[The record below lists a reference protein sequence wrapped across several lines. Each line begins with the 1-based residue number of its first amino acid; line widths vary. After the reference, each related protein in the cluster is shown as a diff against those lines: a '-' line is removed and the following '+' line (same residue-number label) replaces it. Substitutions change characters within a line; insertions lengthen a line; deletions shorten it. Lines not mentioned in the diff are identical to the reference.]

1 MAQKIWKMGI
11 SPDNFIADTVNL
23 TNEELGLYF
32 RLLCYA
38 WKNEATLPNDMDR
51 LKRVCQNAD
60 EKMINYI
67 LEQYFREEDNTY
79 YSKAQKEEYEW
90 VQEKSV
96 KARESANKRWNN
108 SYDYLKDKDM
118 NAERTQSSN
127 SYNKSYN
134 KSNNIDIF
142 NNIWSKLTYKT
153 GNKQQAFKVFDKLK
167 DMPEPDVLVDKWE
180 KFCISHDDK
189 KFIQHFRTWLNNKGW
204 ENEQTKP
211 EIKDEF
217 GVIERDPFLNL
228 TSWQKGFRTLN
239 DTDQDIREA
248 YRQGKVSKEAMDKMS
263 ISVE

>member
-60 EKMINYI
+60 ENKINYI

-96 KARESANKRWNN
+96 KARESANKR
-108 SYDYLKDKDM
+108 YA
-118 NAERTQSSN
+118 NAERTQSSYSHSN
-127 SYNKSYN
+127 SHNH
-134 KSNNIDIF
+134 NIDIF

-167 DMPEPDVLVDKWE
+167 DVPEPDVLVEKWE
-180 KFCISHDDK
+180 KFCSSHDDK
-189 KFIQHFRTWLNNKGW
+189 KFIQHFRTWLNNKGR
-204 ENEQTKP
+204 ENEPQKQ

-228 TSWQKGFRTLN
+228 TSWQKGFRPLN

>member
-51 LKRVCQNAD
+51 LKRICQNAD
-60 EKMINYI
+60 KKMINYI
-67 LEQYFREEDNTY
+67 LAQYFREEGKTY

-96 KARESANKRWNN
+96 KARESANKR
-108 SYDYLKDKDM
+108 YA

-127 SYNKSYN
+127 SY
-134 KSNNIDIF
+134 SNSNSNIDIF

-180 KFCISHDDK
+180 KFCSSHDDK

-204 ENEQTKP
+204 ENEPQKLDK
-211 EIKDEF
+211 KDDF
-217 GVIERDPFLNL
+217 GIMTRDPFTNL
-228 TSWQKGFRTLN
+228 SSWQKGFRTLN
-239 DTDQDIREA
+239 DTDQDIIEA

-263 ISVE
+263 ISVK

>member
-51 LKRVCQNAD
+51 LKRIVQNAD

-67 LEQYFREEDNTY
+67 LATYFKQEGKTY

-96 KARESANKRWNN
+96 KARESANKR
-108 SYDYLKDKDM
+108 YA
-118 NAERTQSSN
+118 NAQRTQSSN
-127 SYNKSYN
+127 SY
-134 KSNNIDIF
+134 SNSHSHNIDIF
-142 NNIWSKLTYKT
+142 NNIWSKLNHKT
-153 GNKQQAFKVFDKLK
+153 GLKQEAFKVFDKLK
-167 DMPEPDVLVDKWE
+167 DIPEPDVLVDKWNNY
-180 KFCISHDDK
+180 CSSIDDK

-204 ENEQTKP
+204 ENEPQKQ
-211 EIKDEF
+211 EIKDDLSF
-217 GVIERDPFLNL
+217 YKRDPFVNL

-239 DTDQDIREA
+239 DNDQDIIQA
-248 YRQGKVSKEAMDKMS
+248 YKQGKVSKEAMDKMS

>member
-1 MAQKIWKMGI
+1 M
-11 SPDNFIADTVNL
+11 
-23 TNEELGLYF
+23 
-32 RLLCYA
+32 LCYA
-38 WKNEATLPNDMDR
+38 WKNNATLPKDIDR

-60 EKMINYI
+60 EKSINYI

-96 KARESANKRWNN
+96 KARESANKR
-108 SYDYLKDKDM
+108 YA
-118 NAERTQSSN
+118 NAERTQSSYSHSN
-127 SYNKSYN
+127 SHSH
-134 KSNNIDIF
+134 NIDIF

-204 ENEQTKP
+204 ENEPTKP

-239 DTDQDIREA
+239 DTDQDIIEA

-263 ISVE
+263 ISVK

>member
-38 WKNEATLPNDMDR
+38 WKNNATLPKDIDR

-60 EKMINYI
+60 ENSINYI
-67 LEQYFREEDNTY
+67 LETYFQADEEGY
-79 YSKAQKEEYEW
+79 YSKAQREEMDW
-90 VQEKSV
+90 VQERTEKL
-96 KARESANKRWNN
+96 RDMANKRWKKEKENMP
-108 SYDYLKDKDM
+108 KH
-118 NAERTQSSN
+118 SSQ
-127 SYNKSYN
+127 SYNNNHKY
-134 KSNNIDIF
+134 NNIDIF

-180 KFCISHDDK
+180 KFCSSHDDK

-204 ENEQTKP
+204 ENEPQKQ
-211 EIKDEF
+211 EIKDDLGF
-217 GVIERDPFLNL
+217 YKRDPFVNL

-239 DTDQDIREA
+239 DNAQDIIHA
-248 YRQGKVSKEAMDKMS
+248 YKQGKVSKEAMDKMS

>member
-60 EKMINYI
+60 ENKINYI

-96 KARESANKRWNN
+96 KARESANKR
-108 SYDYLKDKDM
+108 YA
-118 NAERTQSSN
+118 NAERTQSSYSHSN
-127 SYNKSYN
+127 SHNH
-134 KSNNIDIF
+134 NIDIF

-167 DMPEPDVLVDKWE
+167 DVPEPDVLVEKWE
-180 KFCISHDDK
+180 KFCTSHDDK

-204 ENEQTKP
+204 ENEPTKP

>member
-38 WKNEATLPNDMDR
+38 WKNNATLPKDIDR

-60 EKMINYI
+60 ENSINYI
-67 LEQYFREEDNTY
+67 LETYFQADKEGY
-79 YSKAQKEEYEW
+79 YSKAQREEMDW
-90 VQEKSV
+90 VQERTEKL
-96 KARESANKRWNN
+96 RDMANKRWKKEKENMP
-108 SYDYLKDKDM
+108 KH
-118 NAERTQSSN
+118 SSH
-127 SYNKSYN
+127 SYNNNHKY
-134 KSNNIDIF
+134 NNIDIF

-180 KFCISHDDK
+180 KFCSSHDDK

-204 ENEQTKP
+204 ENEPTKP

-217 GVIERDPFLNL
+217 GIQKRDPFINL

>member
-51 LKRVCQNAD
+51 LKRIVQNAD

-67 LEQYFREEDNTY
+67 LATYFKQEGKTY

-96 KARESANKRWNN
+96 KARESANKR
-108 SYDYLKDKDM
+108 YA
-118 NAERTQSSN
+118 NALRTQSSN
-127 SYNKSYN
+127 SY
-134 KSNNIDIF
+134 SNSHSHNIDIF
-142 NNIWSKLTYKT
+142 NNIWSKLNHKT
-153 GNKQQAFKVFDKLK
+153 GLKQEAFKVFDKLK
-167 DMPEPDVLVDKWE
+167 DIPEPDVLVDKWNNY
-180 KFCISHDDK
+180 CSSIDDK

-204 ENEQTKP
+204 ENEPQKQ
-211 EIKDEF
+211 EIKDDLGF
-217 GVIERDPFLNL
+217 YKRDPFVNL

-239 DTDQDIREA
+239 DNDQDIIQA
-248 YRQGKVSKEAMDKMS
+248 YKQGKVSKEAMDKMS

>member
-51 LKRVCQNAD
+51 LKRIVQNAD

-67 LEQYFREEDNTY
+67 LATYFRSDDKGY
-79 YSKAQKEEYEW
+79 YSKAQREELGW
-90 VQEKSV
+90 VQERTEKLR
-96 KARESANKRWNN
+96 KASNKRWG
-108 SYDYLKDKDM
+108 KDIQMDNQM
-118 NAERTQSSN
+118 DS
-127 SYNKSYN
+127 SYNNNHNHKY
-134 KSNNIDIF
+134 NNIDIF
-142 NNIWSKLTYKT
+142 NNIWSKLNHKT
-153 GNKQQAFKVFDKLK
+153 GIKQQAFKVFDKLQE
-167 DMPEPDVLVDKWE
+167 MPLPDVLVDKWNNY
-180 KFCISHDDK
+180 CSSIDDK

-204 ENEQTKP
+204 ENEPQKQ
-211 EIKDEF
+211 EIKNEF
-217 GVIERDPFLNL
+217 GIMTRDPFINL
-228 TSWQKGFRTLN
+228 SSWQKGFRTLN

-263 ISVE
+263 ISVK

>member
-38 WKNEATLPNDMDR
+38 WKNNATLPKDIDR

-60 EKMINYI
+60 EKSINYI

-96 KARESANKRWNN
+96 KARESANKR
-108 SYDYLKDKDM
+108 YA
-118 NAERTQSSN
+118 NAERTQSSYSHSN
-127 SYNKSYN
+127 SHNH
-134 KSNNIDIF
+134 NIDIF

-167 DMPEPDVLVDKWE
+167 DMPEPDVLIDKWE
-180 KFCISHDDK
+180 KFCSSHDDK

-204 ENEQTKP
+204 ENEPTKP

>member
-60 EKMINYI
+60 DKMINYI
-67 LEQYFREEDNTY
+67 LAQYFREEGKTY

-96 KARESANKRWNN
+96 KARESANKR
-108 SYDYLKDKDM
+108 YA
-118 NAERTQSSN
+118 NAQRTQSSN
-127 SYNKSYN
+127 SY
-134 KSNNIDIF
+134 SNSHNHNIDIF
-142 NNIWSKLTYKT
+142 NNIWSRLKHQT
-153 GNKQQAFKVFDKLK
+153 GIKQQAFKVFDKLQ
-167 DMPEPDVLVDKWE
+167 DMPEPDVLVDKWNNY
-180 KFCISHDDK
+180 CSSIDDK

-204 ENEQTKP
+204 ENEPQKL
-211 EIKDEF
+211 EIKDDF
-217 GVIERDPFLNL
+217 GFKKRDPFINL
-228 TSWQKGFRTLN
+228 SSWQKGFRSIS
-239 DTDQDIREA
+239 DTDQDIIEA

-263 ISVE
+263 ISVK

>member
-51 LKRVCQNAD
+51 LKRICQNAD

-67 LEQYFREEDNTY
+67 LAQYFREDGKTY

-96 KARESANKRWNN
+96 KARESANKR
-108 SYDYLKDKDM
+108 YA
-118 NAERTQSSN
+118 NAQRTQSSN
-127 SYNKSYN
+127 SY
-134 KSNNIDIF
+134 SNSHSHNIDIF
-142 NNIWSKLTYKT
+142 NNIWSKLNYKT
-153 GNKQQAFKVFDKLK
+153 GIKQQAFKVFDKLQ
-167 DMPEPDVLVDKWE
+167 DMPEHDVLVDKWNNY
-180 KFCISHDDK
+180 CSSIDDK

-204 ENEQTKP
+204 ENEPQKQ
-211 EIKDEF
+211 EIKDDLSF
-217 GVIERDPFLNL
+217 YKRDPFVNL

-239 DTDQDIREA
+239 DNDQDIIQA
-248 YRQGKVSKEAMDKMS
+248 YKQGKVSKEAMDKMS

>member
-51 LKRVCQNAD
+51 LKRICQNAD

-67 LEQYFREEDNTY
+67 LAQYFREDGKTY

-96 KARESANKRWNN
+96 KARESANKR
-108 SYDYLKDKDM
+108 YA
-118 NAERTQSSN
+118 NAQRTQSSN
-127 SYNKSYN
+127 SY
-134 KSNNIDIF
+134 SNSHSHNIDIF
-142 NNIWSKLTYKT
+142 NNIWSKLNYKT
-153 GNKQQAFKVFDKLK
+153 GIKQQAFKVFDKLQ
-167 DMPEPDVLVDKWE
+167 DMPEPDVLVDKWNNY
-180 KFCISHDDK
+180 CSSIDDK

-204 ENEQTKP
+204 ENEPQKQ
-211 EIKDEF
+211 EIKDDLSF
-217 GVIERDPFLNL
+217 YKRDPFVNL

-239 DTDQDIREA
+239 DNDQDIIQA
-248 YRQGKVSKEAMDKMS
+248 YKQGKVSKEAMDKMS

>member
-51 LKRVCQNAD
+51 LKRICQNAD

-67 LEQYFREEDNTY
+67 LAQYFREDGKTY

-96 KARESANKRWNN
+96 KARESANKR
-108 SYDYLKDKDM
+108 YA
-118 NAERTQSSN
+118 NAQRTQSSN
-127 SYNKSYN
+127 SY
-134 KSNNIDIF
+134 SNSHSHNIDIF
-142 NNIWSKLTYKT
+142 NNIWSKLNHKT
-153 GNKQQAFKVFDKLK
+153 GLKQEAFKVFDKLK
-167 DMPEPDVLVDKWE
+167 DIPEPDVLVDKWE
-180 KFCISHDDK
+180 KFCSSHDDK

-204 ENEQTKP
+204 ENEPQKQ
-211 EIKDEF
+211 EIKDDLNF
-217 GVIERDPFLNL
+217 YKRDPFVNL

-239 DTDQDIREA
+239 DNDQDIIQA
-248 YRQGKVSKEAMDKMS
+248 YKQGKVSKEAMDKMS

>member
-51 LKRVCQNAD
+51 LKRICQNAD

-67 LEQYFREEDNTY
+67 LAQYFREDGKTY

-96 KARESANKRWNN
+96 KARESANKR
-108 SYDYLKDKDM
+108 YA
-118 NAERTQSSN
+118 NAQRTQSSN
-127 SYNKSYN
+127 SY
-134 KSNNIDIF
+134 SNSHSHNIDIF
-142 NNIWSKLTYKT
+142 NNIWSKLNYKT
-153 GNKQQAFKVFDKLK
+153 GIKQQAFKVFDKLQ
-167 DMPEPDVLVDKWE
+167 DMPKPDVLVDKWNNY
-180 KFCISHDDK
+180 CSSIDDK

-204 ENEQTKP
+204 ENEPQKQ
-211 EIKDEF
+211 EIKDDLNF
-217 GVIERDPFLNL
+217 YKRDPFVNL

-239 DTDQDIREA
+239 DNDQDIIQA
-248 YRQGKVSKEAMDKMS
+248 YKQGKVSKEAMDKMS

>member
-38 WKNEATLPNDMDR
+38 WKNNATLPKDIDR

-60 EKMINYI
+60 ENSINYI
-67 LEQYFREEDNTY
+67 LETYFQADEDGY
-79 YSKAQKEEYEW
+79 YSKAQREEMDW
-90 VQEKSV
+90 VHERTEKLR
-96 KARESANKRWNN
+96 KASNKRWG
-108 SYDYLKDKDM
+108 KDM
-118 NAERTQSSN
+118 QMDNQMDSSHN
-127 SYNKSYN
+127 NNYNKSYN
-134 KSNNIDIF
+134 NHNIDIF

-180 KFCISHDDK
+180 KFCTSHDDK

-204 ENEQTKP
+204 ENETTKP
-211 EIKDEF
+211 EVKDDF
-217 GVIERDPFLNL
+217 GIQKRDPFINL

>member
-67 LEQYFREEDNTY
+67 LAQYFVEEGKTY
-79 YSKAQKEEYEW
+79 YSKAQREEWSW
-90 VQEKSV
+90 VQEKSG
-96 KARESANKRWNN
+96 KASNSAKKRW
-108 SYDYLKDKDM
+108 SDA

-127 SYNKSYN
+127 SNSNK
-134 KSNNIDIF
+134 NNYTEIF
-142 NNIWSKLTYKT
+142 NNIWSELKPTS
-153 GNKQQAFKVFDKLK
+153 GNKLQAFKVFEKLTDK
-167 DMPEPDVLVDKWE
+167 PEPNVLIEKWNFYCSSVE
-180 KFCISHDDK
+180 DK
-189 KFIQHFRTWLNNKGW
+189 KFIMHFRTWLNNKGW
-204 ENEQTKP
+204 ENEPTKP

-217 GVIERDPFLNL
+217 GIQKRDPFINL
-228 TSWQKGFRTLN
+228 TSWQKGFRTMT

>member
-51 LKRVCQNAD
+51 LKRICQNAD

-67 LEQYFREEDNTY
+67 LAQYFREEGKTY

-96 KARESANKRWNN
+96 KARESANKRWNT

-127 SYNKSYN
+127 SY
-134 KSNNIDIF
+134 SNSNSNIDIF

-180 KFCISHDDK
+180 KFCSSHDDK

-204 ENEQTKP
+204 ENEPQKLDK
-211 EIKDEF
+211 KDDF
-217 GVIERDPFLNL
+217 GIMTRDPFTNL
-228 TSWQKGFRTLN
+228 SSWQKGFRTLN
-239 DTDQDIREA
+239 DTDQDIIEA

-263 ISVE
+263 ISVK

>member
-38 WKNEATLPNDMDR
+38 WKNNATLPKDIDR

-60 EKMINYI
+60 ENSINYI
-67 LEQYFREEDNTY
+67 LDTYFQADEEGY
-79 YSKAQKEEYEW
+79 FSKAQREEMDW
-90 VQEKSV
+90 VHERTEKLR
-96 KARESANKRWNN
+96 KASNKRWG
-108 SYDYLKDKDM
+108 KDM
-118 NAERTQSSN
+118 QMDNQMDSSHSN
-127 SYNKSYN
+127 NYN

-167 DMPEPDVLVDKWE
+167 DVPEPDVLVEKWE
-180 KFCISHDDK
+180 KFCTSHDDK

-204 ENEQTKP
+204 ENEPTKP
-211 EIKDEF
+211 EIKDDF
-217 GVIERDPFLNL
+217 GFKPRDPFTNL
-228 TSWQKGFRTLN
+228 SSWKKGFRTLN

>member
-38 WKNEATLPNDMDR
+38 WKNEATLPNNMDR
-51 LKRVCQNAD
+51 LKRICQNAD

-67 LEQYFREEDNTY
+67 LAQYFREEGKTY

-96 KARESANKRWNN
+96 KARESANKR
-108 SYDYLKDKDM
+108 YA
-118 NAERTQSSN
+118 NAQRTQSSN
-127 SYNKSYN
+127 SY
-134 KSNNIDIF
+134 SNSNNHNIDIF
-142 NNIWSKLTYKT
+142 NNIWSRLNHQT
-153 GNKQQAFKVFDKLK
+153 GIKQQAFKVFDKLQ
-167 DMPEPDVLVDKWE
+167 DMPEPNVLVDKWNNY
-180 KFCISHDDK
+180 CSSIDDK

-204 ENEQTKP
+204 ENEPQKQ
-211 EIKDEF
+211 EIKDDF
-217 GVIERDPFLNL
+217 GIKKRDPFLNL
-228 TSWQKGFRTLN
+228 PSWQKGFRSIS
-239 DTDQDIREA
+239 DTDQDIVEA

-263 ISVE
+263 ISVK

>member
-51 LKRVCQNAD
+51 LKRICQNAD

-67 LEQYFREEDNTY
+67 LATYFREEGKTY

-96 KARESANKRWNN
+96 KARESANKR
-108 SYDYLKDKDM
+108 YA
-118 NAERTQSSN
+118 NAQRTQSSN
-127 SYNKSYN
+127 SY
-134 KSNNIDIF
+134 SNSHSHNIDIF
-142 NNIWSKLTYKT
+142 NNIWSKLNHKT
-153 GNKQQAFKVFDKLK
+153 GIKQQAFKVFDKLQ
-167 DMPEPDVLVDKWE
+167 DMPEPDVLVDKWNNY
-180 KFCISHDDK
+180 CSSIDDK

-204 ENEQTKP
+204 ENEPQKQ
-211 EIKDEF
+211 EIKDDLGF
-217 GVIERDPFLNL
+217 YKRDPFVNL

-239 DTDQDIREA
+239 DNDQDIIQA
-248 YRQGKVSKEAMDKMS
+248 YKQGKVSKEAMDKMS